1 MPIQWHELSSEPHL
15 SGLYGKAALH
25 RKIKGKSLPE
35 RGLRCRVNVDA
46 ARLGNYRKVCL
57 FGESSLLPPTYPHV
71 MAFALQMQ
79 LLTDEGFPFPL
90 LGLVHLHNRIRVLRP
105 LGGLSSVHISVHV
118 ENLLAHAK
126 GATFDLVTQVDD
138 GLGPLWQEVSTML
151 CRGAEVPGEP
161 PAEVLPAELPLVEA
175 RRWYA
180 GNEAGRRYAR
190 VSGDYNP
197 IHLSA
202 TTARLFGF
210 PQAIAHGMWL
220 KAMCMAALREHLP
233 MAGYEIAVQFHKPVR
248 LPSEV
253 VLSASSAQPSG
264 QLKLVGHGELVHMT
278 GSWEPVA

>member
-1 MPIQWHELSSEPHL
+1 MPIQWHELSSEPPL

-25 RKIKGKSLPE
+25 RKITGKVLPE
-35 RGLRCRVNVDA
+35 TGLRCRVNVDTE
-46 ARLGNYRKVCL
+46 RLVNYRKICL

-71 MAFALQMQ
+71 MAFALQMK
-79 LLTDEGFPFPL
+79 LLTEDGFPFPL

-105 LGGLSSVHISVHV
+105 LGGLSSVRISVHV
-118 ENLLAHAK
+118 ENLLPHDK
-126 GATFDLVTQVDD
+126 GATFDMITQVDD
-138 GLGPLWQEVSTML
+138 GLGPLWEETSTLL
-151 CRGAEVPGEP
+151 CRGAQVPGEV
-161 PAEVLPAELPLVEA
+161 PAQVLPAELPLVEA

-220 KAMCMAALREHLP
+220 KAMTMAALREHWP

-253 VLSASSAQPSG
+253 VLLASSAKPSG
-264 QLKLVGHGELVHMT
+264 QLRLEGHGELVHMT
-278 GSWEPVA
+278 GSWAPVT

>member
-25 RKIKGKSLPE
+25 RKITGKVLPE
-35 RGLRCRVNVDA
+35 TGLRCQVSVDA
-46 ARLGNYRKVCL
+46 ERLANYRKVCL

-71 MAFALQMQ
+71 MAFALQMK
-79 LLTDEGFPFPL
+79 LLTDDGFPFPL
-90 LGLVHLHNRIRVLRP
+90 QGLVHLHNRIRVLRP
-105 LGGLSSVHISVHV
+105 LGGLSSVRISVHV
-118 ENLLAHAK
+118 QNLLPHAK
-126 GATFDLVTQVDD
+126 GATFDMITQVDD
-138 GLGPLWQEVSTML
+138 GLGLLWEETSTVL
-151 CRGAEVPGEP
+151 CRGAEVPGEAP
-161 PAEVLPAELPLVEA
+161 VEVLPAQLPLVEA

-197 IHLSA
+197 IHLSSA
-202 TTARLFGF
+202 TARVFGF

-220 KAMCMAALREHLP
+220 MAMSMAALREHLP

-253 VLSASSAQPSG
+253 VLSASSAKPSG
-264 QLKLVGHGELVHMT
+264 QLKLEGHGELVHMT
-278 GSWEPVA
+278 GSWELIV